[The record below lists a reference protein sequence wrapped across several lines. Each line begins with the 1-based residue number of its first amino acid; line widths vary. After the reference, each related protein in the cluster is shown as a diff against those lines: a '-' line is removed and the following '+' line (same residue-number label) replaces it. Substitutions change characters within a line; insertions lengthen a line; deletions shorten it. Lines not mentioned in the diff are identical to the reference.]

1 MPSVHGACKAPIQA
15 EVQIGVPYRGNEFI
29 FLSMRGLW
37 RDGQHMA
44 GRSGVEGAVPEAL

>member
-1 MPSVHGACKAPIQA
+1 MPSVHRACKAPIQS

-37 RDGQHMA
+37 RYGQHMA
-44 GRSGVEGAVPEAL
+44 WRSGVEVAVPEAM